1 MILYVGNKLLVHGFT
16 PTGIDTLGSKLIE
29 EKYQLLCVSDKRNVI
44 IRFLDIIW
52 KIIKNRK
59 KANLILID
67 TYSTLNFYYAVAV
80 SILAQIFKIPY
91 VPILRGGD
99 LPARIKKSPK
109 LSKIVFNNSYKNI
122 SPSKYLQTTFSESG
136 YHSELIPN
144 NIELNLYPFKER
156 THFRP
161 HLLYVRS
168 FHKIYNP
175 EMAIH
180 VFEEILKRY
189 EGAKLYMVGP
199 EKDGSLQKT
208 KDLVKQLNLE
218 DKVTF
223 TGRLS
228 KPDIIKLST
237 DFDIFINTT
246 DFDNT
251 PVSVMEAMALGL
263 PVVSTKV
270 GGTPFLIND
279 KANGLLVPPR
289 DVKSF
294 VEAVCTIIENP
305 QLGQEIAKNARTTVD
320 AFAWE
325 KVKVQWA
332 ELFKKFK

>member
-1 MILYVGNKLLVHGFT
+1 MIIYVGNKLLIHGFT

-29 EKYQLLCVSDKRNVI
+29 EKYRVLCVSDKRNVI

-52 KIIKNRK
+52 TVIKNRRNTK
-59 KANLILID
+59 LILID
-67 TYSTLNFYYAVAV
+67 TYSTLNFYYALAV
-80 SILAQIFKIPY
+80 SILAKMFSIPY
-91 VPILRGGD
+91 IPILRGGD
-99 LPARIKKSPK
+99 LPKRIERNPK
-109 LSKIVFNNSYKNI
+109 MSKIIFNNSYKNI
-122 SPSKYLQTTFSESG
+122 SPSNYLHTTFSECGFNSQC
-136 YHSELIPN
+136 IPN
-144 NIELNLYPFKER
+144 NIELNLYPFKIRE
-156 THFRP
+156 HFKP

-175 EMAIH
+175 EMA
-180 VFEEILKRY
+180 VKVLAELLKKY
-189 EGAKLYMVGP
+189 EDAKLYMVGP

-218 DKVTF
+218 HKVTF
-223 TGRLS
+223 TGKLS
-228 KPDIIKLST
+228 KPEIIKLST

-270 GGTPFLIND
+270 GGTPFLIKD
-279 KANGLLVPPR
+279 KVNGLLVAPR
-289 DVKSF
+289 DVDGF
-294 VEAVCTIIENP
+294 VEAVCSVIERP
-305 QLGQEIAKNARTTVD
+305 QLGQELAKNARTTVD

-332 ELFKKFK
+332 ELFKDFK